1 MHQKYRVM
9 EVISRSYYAEKIDSW
24 LGREQIIVLI
34 GQRRVGKSYV
44 MKDFIARHQ
53 TEADAN
59 IIYIDKEKRS
69 FRFIQNNNDLD
80 TYIDARLLPDRHNY
94 ILIDEIQDIE
104 GWEKSVRSYRTDE
117 HVDILITGSNSKMLS
132 GELGTLLAGRYE
144 QILIQSLTYP
154 EFLLFHHLPDNDDS
168 LWKYLNYGGLPGL
181 TAIGIDDED
190 KVWDYLSGI
199 YNTVM
204 LKDIIERHSIRNIPF
219 LHNLI
224 SFMADTTGKLNSASS
239 IAKYMKSQG
248 IEISTNVILN
258 YMSFFGEAFLTAT
271 VGRYDIHGKKLLES
285 AGKTYFGDVGLRNY
299 IAGGERQSDIEKVME
314 NAVYHHLV
322 HLDYKVTVGQLRAG
336 EIDFVCTRPNQR
348 IYVQVAWLIDSDST
362 FKREFGALQ
371 AIGDAYPKYVISAT
385 PLLRSANHE
394 GITHL
399 HLRRFLSQGFA
410 E

>member
-1 MHQKYRVM
+1 MAKTTEM
-9 EVISRSYYAEKIDSW
+9 EVITRTYYAEKIDAW
-24 LGREQIIVLI
+24 LGSEQIIVLT

-44 MKDFIARHQ
+44 MKDFIARH
-53 TEADAN
+53 EKEPDAN

-69 FRFIQNNNDLD
+69 FRFIQNSESLD
-80 TYIDARLLPDRHNY
+80 SYVDAHLLPDKHNY
-94 ILIDEIQDIE
+94 ILIDEVQDIE

-117 HVDILITGSNSKMLS
+117 NVDVLITGSNSNMLS
-132 GELGTLLAGRYE
+132 GELGTLLAGRYK
-144 QILIQSLTYP
+144 QIQIQSLTYN
-154 EFLLFHHLPDNDDS
+154 EFLQFHRLADNDES

-181 TAIGIDDED
+181 TVIGIDDED
-190 KVWDYLSGI
+190 RVWDYLSGI

-204 LKDIIERHSIRNIPF
+204 LKDVIERHSIRNIPF

-248 IEISTNVILN
+248 VDVSTNVILN
-258 YMSFFGEAFLTAT
+258 YMSFFEESYLTAT
-271 VGRYDIHGKKLLES
+271 LRRYDVHGKKLLETS
-285 AGKTYFGDVGLRNY
+285 GKTYFGDVGLRNY

-314 NAVYHHLV
+314 NVVYNHLI
-322 HLDYKVTVGQLRAG
+322 HLGYTVTVGQLRAA
-336 EIDFVCTRPNQR
+336 EIDFVCTRPNHR
-348 IYVQVAWLIDSDST
+348 VYVQVAWIIDSDST

-385 PLLRSANHE
+385 PLLRSANHD

-399 HLRRFLSQGFA
+399 HLRSFLTDGL
-410 E
+410 

>member
-1 MHQKYRVM
+1 MAKATEM
-9 EVISRSYYAEKIDSW
+9 EVITRTYYAEKIDTW
-24 LGREQIIVLI
+24 LGSEQIIVLT

-44 MKDFIARHQ
+44 MKDFIARH
-53 TEADAN
+53 EKEPDAN

-69 FRFIQNNNDLD
+69 FRFIQNSESLD
-80 TYIDARLLPDRHNY
+80 SYVDAHLLPDKHNY
-94 ILIDEIQDIE
+94 ILIDEVQDIE

-117 HVDILITGSNSKMLS
+117 NVDVLITGSNSKMLS
-132 GELGTLLAGRYE
+132 GELGTLLAGRYK
-144 QILIQSLTYP
+144 QIQIQSLTYN
-154 EFLLFHHLPDNDDS
+154 EFLQFHRLADNDES

-181 TAIGIDDED
+181 TVIGIDDED
-190 KVWDYLSGI
+190 RVWDYISGI

-204 LKDIIERHSIRNIPF
+204 LKDVIERHSIRNIPF

-248 IEISTNVILN
+248 VDVSTNVILN
-258 YMSFFGEAFLTAT
+258 YMSFFEESYLTAT
-271 VGRYDIHGKKLLES
+271 LRRYDVHGKKLLETS
-285 AGKTYFGDVGLRNY
+285 GKTYFGDVGLRNY

-314 NAVYHHLV
+314 NVVYNHLI
-322 HLDYKVTVGQLRAG
+322 HLGYTVTVGQLRAG
-336 EIDFVCTRPNQR
+336 EIDVVCTRPNHR
-348 IYVQVAWLIDSDST
+348 VYVQVAWVIDSDST

-385 PLLRSANHE
+385 PLLRSANHD

-399 HLRRFLSQGFA
+399 HLRSFLTDGL
-410 E
+410 

>member
-1 MHQKYRVM
+1 MAKTTEM
-9 EVISRSYYAEKIDSW
+9 EVITRTYYAEKIDAW
-24 LGREQIIVLI
+24 LGSEQIIVLT

-44 MKDFIARHQ
+44 MKDFIARH
-53 TEADAN
+53 EKEPDAN

-69 FRFIQNNNDLD
+69 FRFIQNSESLD
-80 TYIDARLLPDRHNY
+80 SYVDAHLLPDKHNY
-94 ILIDEIQDIE
+94 ILIDEVQDIE

-117 HVDILITGSNSKMLS
+117 NVDVLITGSNSKMLS
-132 GELGTLLAGRYE
+132 GELGTLLAGRYK
-144 QILIQSLTYP
+144 QIQIQSLTYN
-154 EFLLFHHLPDNDDS
+154 EFLQFHRLADNDES

-181 TAIGIDDED
+181 TVIGIDDED
-190 KVWDYLSGI
+190 GVWDYLSGI

-204 LKDIIERHSIRNIPF
+204 LKDVIERHSIRNIPF

-248 IEISTNVILN
+248 VDVSTNVILN
-258 YMSFFGEAFLTAT
+258 YMSFFEESYLTAT
-271 VGRYDIHGKKLLES
+271 LRRYDVHGKKLLETS
-285 AGKTYFGDVGLRNY
+285 GKTYFGDVGLRNY

-314 NAVYHHLV
+314 NVVYNHLI
-322 HLDYKVTVGQLRAG
+322 HLGYTVTVGQLRAG
-336 EIDFVCTRPNQR
+336 GIDFVCTRPNHR
-348 IYVQVAWLIDSDST
+348 VYVQVAWVIDSDST

-385 PLLRSANHE
+385 PLLRSANHD

-399 HLRRFLSQGFA
+399 HLRSFLTDGL
-410 E
+410 